1 MYLKNIPIKIMNVIR
16 YIFNF
21 GGVFEVIISIWVMV
35 SLLSHYGDDYE
46 TIINAK
52 ATPECVVGIIG
63 GSIML
68 FIAYKLKRI
77 VEDANFFSSYFEGDL
92 DGYVTYKDLADV
104 TAKRE
109 SRIRRRLKFLRIICM
124 KNFEFQEVN
133 YTEMVVLNSK
143 KYLCQ
148 CKSCGAPI
156 EKRIYFTGTCSYCGG
171 SDLFAKV
178 ITDNRFYCIDYSISQ
193 SEQKPSYY
201 TASNLKIKR
210 FISKFL
216 MAIDVIILL
225 ILTIY
230 LFDQNAKYND
240 KEYLIKVLLSGESYS
255 SFDLIKKEMR
265 DVILMAIAFIIMLL
279 PAVISRGKKIYYIFV
294 ANKYSKIFSRYMT
307 PFINAAEVTPNN
319 SSADKMVKAVS
330 GSIRKRYLKN
340 CTIEKHDGVLKVALA
355 KKIVKD
361 QCVFCGASIVG
372 AVDEHY
378 RCNYCNNLIMGVVR
392 KK

>member
-1 MYLKNIPIKIMNVIR
+1 MNVIR
-16 YIFNF
+16 YVFNF
-21 GGVFEVIISIWVMV
+21 GGIFEVIVSIWVMV

-46 TIINAK
+46 TVINAK
-52 ATPECVVGIIG
+52 ATPECIVGIIG

-92 DGYVTYKDLADV
+92 DGCVTYKDLADV

-124 KNFEFQEVN
+124 KNFGFQEVN
-133 YTEMVVLNSK
+133 YTDMVVLNSK

-148 CKSCGAPI
+148 CKNCGAPV

-178 ITDNRFYCIDYSISQ
+178 ISDNRFYCIDYSVSQ
-193 SEQKPSYY
+193 SGQKPSYY

-216 MAIDVIILL
+216 MAIDLIILL

-265 DVILMAIAFIIMLL
+265 DVILLAIAFIIMLL

-294 ANKYSKIFSRYMT
+294 ANKYSKIFSKYKA
-307 PFINAAEVTPNN
+307 PFVNAAEVTPNN
-319 SSADKMVKAVS
+319 SSSEKMVKEVS
-330 GSIRKRYLKN
+330 GSIRKRYLRN
-340 CTIEKHDGVLKVALA
+340 CTIEKRDGVLKVALA

-372 AVDEHY
+372 AVNEHY